1 MFFSSSNSSGGG
13 GGSRSS
19 SNRKTK
25 AFRLEDIDEEW
36 RTDTTPITNV
46 KLLARGLGGINTG
59 AVHTALLF
67 KTNPGYFVIEYGDCG
82 MRGNFYMNSQKM
94 QSFANIMGC
103 QNYVSVYDIT
113 ACFEDIHLSNRLQL
127 KLNDVYFQ
135 IDKLRNF
142 YTLNTYSYLDR
153 NCRHFARELCG
164 RLGCNEKGL
173 EFLSSFLLNLPI
185 AARSIVNL
193 LTMGS
198 TNKLRENKRL
208 QNEYLVGYWNL
219 REKIFMAKQTEKDL
233 HGIF

>member
-1 MFFSSSNSSGGG
+1 MFLSSSNSSGS
-13 GGSRSS
+13 SRSS
-19 SNRKTK
+19 SKSKTK
-25 AFRLEDIDEEW
+25 TFRLENIDEEW
-36 RTDTTPITNV
+36 RTDTTPITNI

-94 QSFANIMGC
+94 QAFANIMGC

-113 ACFEDIHLSNRLQL
+113 ACFEYMHSSGRLQL

-135 IDKLRNF
+135 IDKLKNF

-153 NCRHFARELCG
+153 NCRHFARELCI
-164 RLGCNEKGL
+164 RIGCNEKGF

-185 AARSIVNL
+185 AARSIINL
-193 LTMGS
+193 LTMGI
-198 TNKLRENKRL
+198 TNKLTENKRL
-208 QNEYLVGYWNL
+208 QNEFLVGYWNL
-219 REKIFMAKQTEKDL
+219 REKIFMAKHTEKDL